1 MWPDTTYSVKS
12 ARGSATGSLPMLRNL
27 EIRYKLFVILALPVI
42 LAVVL
47 ASVITAT
54 SVSDGVRA
62 GRVNEATEFSVELS
76 GLVHELQKERDYAA
90 GFLGGKKESGYGNM
104 AIQQGVVNQAARKVM
119 SDYSRLELD
128 KYGPGLR
135 TQLQKSRDQIQGLPK
150 VREAVTGDSI
160 KTIDDALNRY
170 TAIIATLI
178 SADTAI
184 TGETTDSDLTRD
196 LNTLLALSR
205 AKETAA
211 QQRSYVYGTLTAEVF
226 GPKDLERFSSLNGSE
241 GTWLSL
247 FNSSATP
254 AQKEAF
260 GQTVTGPDVG
270 RVDELRRNLVAQA
283 DKGVVAVAAEDWLFP
298 ARARLDMLRQVEL
311 RLVSDVLHT
320 SAAGKA
326 ASDRRAIVTT
336 LVMLLAVLASAVLSL
351 FTARTMVSTLTRLR
365 NAADEVAKHRLP
377 GIVQRLERAQ
387 VIEPA
392 DLDPEMAPIAVES
405 SDEIGRLAESFNA
418 VNGVAVRVAAQQAA
432 LRRSFRDMFLNMAR
446 RNQSLV
452 NRQLELIDEL
462 EHGEPDPAAL
472 EELFRIDHLAT
483 RMRRT
488 AENLI
493 VLSGSNP
500 SRRWKEPVAL
510 LDIIRAAIA
519 EIEGYTRVEELP
531 VAHLGIE
538 GSAAGDLVHLLAELL
553 ENATMFSPPD
563 TTVYVAGQPIASG
576 YVVEIEDQGV
586 GLTDTRLIEV
596 NERLA
601 DPPEIDLSQRLGMFV
616 VGRLASRHG
625 IAVQLRHSWYGGV
638 VALVRL
644 PSEIIVPLPQP
655 FDLQVASGESPPAG
669 GPGRSRSSLALAYPS
684 RPRRQV
690 RQPSETERPSDGDL
704 LKPHIPMRRVS
715 QGAGGVGP
723 APGSQLG
730 ALPGN
735 GPESLRRDSRSGW
748 TGGWGPWDWQ

>member
-1 MWPDTTYSVKS
+1 
-12 ARGSATGSLPMLRNL
+12 MLRNL

-47 ASVITAT
+47 AAVITTT
-54 SVSDGVRA
+54 SVSNGVRA
-62 GRVNEATEFSVELS
+62 GRVNEATQFSVQLS

-90 GFLGGKKESGYGNM
+90 GFLGGGKESGYGNM
-104 AIQQGVVNQAARKVM
+104 AIQRGVVNQAVKNVTA
-119 SDYSRLELD
+119 DLGGLELT

-135 TQLQKSRDQIQGLPK
+135 DQLQNAKDQIRDLPK
-150 VREAVTGDSI
+150 MREAVDGDATT
-160 KTIDDALNRY
+160 TIDQALKRY
-170 TAIIATLI
+170 TDMINVLVA
-178 SADTAI
+178 ADSAI
-184 TGETTDSDLTRD
+184 TFETTEPHLTRD
-196 LNTLLALSR
+196 LNTLTALSK

-211 QQRSYVYGTLTAEVF
+211 LQRSYVYGKLTSEQF
-226 GPKDLERFSSLNGSE
+226 GPKDLERFSTLNGSE
-241 GTWLSL
+241 GTWLGL
-247 FNSSATP
+247 FASSATP
-254 AQKEAF
+254 AQQEAY
-260 GQTVTGPDVG
+260 GQLVTGPDVQ
-270 RVDELRRNLVAQA
+270 RVDVLRRNLVNQA
-283 DKGVVAVAAEDWLFP
+283 NKQIVEGAAEEWLFP
-298 ARARLDMLRQVEL
+298 ARARIDMLRHVEL
-311 RLVSDVLHT
+311 SLVSDVLHT

-326 ASDRRAIVTT
+326 ASDRRAIFTS
-336 LVMLLAVLASAVLSL
+336 LLMLLAVLASGALSL

-365 NAADEVAKHRLP
+365 NAADEVARHRLP

-387 VIEPA
+387 TIEPA
-392 DLDPEMAPIAVES
+392 DLDPEMAPIKVES
-405 SDEIGRLAESFNA
+405 SDEIGRLAESFNS
-418 VNGVAVRVAAQQAA
+418 VHGVAVRVAAQQAA

-586 GLTDTRLIEV
+586 GLTDARLIEV

-616 VGRLASRHG
+616 VGRLAARHG

-655 FDLQVASGESPPAG
+655 FDLQVASSESPSAG
-669 GPGRSRSSLALAYPS
+669 SGRSRSSLALAYPS

-690 RQPSETERPSDGDL
+690 QQPSETERPSDGDL

-715 QGAGGVGP
+715 QGAGGAGP

-735 GPESLRRDSRSGW
+735 GPENARRDRRSGGA
-748 TGGWGPWDWQ
+748 GGWGPWDWQ